1 MRVFLVDGQPVF
13 REGLKRI
20 ISGSNDLKVV
30 GEVATCPNLSAAKV
44 SCELLILDGE
54 LESLALIESFKK
66 DRRTGHSPYT
76 LVISEKTGPQYVA
89 QILRAGADGYVV
101 KSSPPEVVLTAIR
114 KVARGGKYLDPELAE
129 NIIFTRNSQARRTG
143 FSMREYQVLN
153 LIASGF
159 RAKEI
164 AGKLFLSVKT
174 VSTYRCRLLAKLNVN
189 SNADL
194 VRYALTEGVVD

>member
-30 GEVATCPNLSAAKV
+30 GEVATCSNLSATKV

-174 VSTYRCRLLAKLNVN
+174 VSTYRCRLLAKLNVS